1 MKTEILLECDAA
13 SGLPKGHRPPHLM
26 QALADVRAS
35 GQCNML
41 NPACVIIALDDTG
54 FTYQADWLKAHL
66 NNYFEVMQEFSHW
79 LQDNPLPPK
88 ESLAQRVARETGL
101 EVVEE

>member
-1 MKTEILLECDAA
+1 MNQSMKSNSD
-13 SGLPKGHRPPHLM
+13 RPPFLM
-26 QALADVRAS
+26 EALAYVRAS

-41 NPACVIIALDDTG
+41 NPACVIIALDNRG
-54 FTYQADWLKAHL
+54 CNLEADWLEAHL

-79 LQDNPLPPK
+79 LRDNSPPPK

-101 EVVEE
+101 EVIEE